1 MREGRQLI
9 IIRST
14 VDISHPRQQ
23 GNTCASMSAASS
35 LVHNDSIN
43 GLAASEVVGD
53 GNPSLSPRL
62 TTGTF
67 AGCDASTCVPLSMG
81 RGFYGHADARASA
94 VLTDNDNDYDANDGD
109 FPDTLGEIL
118 GAPFMASPALDFDH
132 AFGAA
137 DSNVDFDRTHLL
149 SPPSPLPPS
158 LASPP
163 SSAAAGEPT

>member
-118 GAPFMASPALDFDH
+118 GAPFMASPAWP
-132 AFGAA
+132 
-137 DSNVDFDRTHLL
+137 RLL
-149 SPPSPLPPS
+149 STLITLLAPPTPTSTSIALTFYLPCNG
-158 LASPP
+158 PP
-163 SSAAAGEPT
+163 KISKGS